1 MTELTVET
9 ATEVIRD
16 HAVPGRHEDL
26 VGVEV
31 ELHVFRN
38 DSPQSRVPPADVEAA
53 TAAVRSDL
61 DGSLSFE
68 PGGQVEISSNPST
81 TAHEAIVR
89 TARDLALVRAACSD
103 AGLVLVGGGMDPTRL
118 PERVN
123 TAPRYEAMDRYFGTR
138 DTGSPPWAPDMM
150 CNTAA
155 VQVNVGLGNR
165 TAESR
170 WRIAHAVGPVL
181 VASFAS
187 SPFRHGVPT
196 GWKSTRQVIWWN
208 LDTCRTRPVRDGTVP
223 DTDVAACWARYALDA
238 QVMFIQ
244 SEGGVCTPITRDLS
258 MRDWLEGAHNRVPQE
273 DDLVSHLST
282 LFPPVRPRG
291 WLELR
296 MIDMP
301 PDDWWAVP
309 VFLIDALLRVDSVA
323 DRIAE
328 ICAPVSGAWLA
339 AAHRGLEDRK
349 MARAAVACFEL
360 AADATSDPD
369 AAATIRDYGEAF
381 VFRGRTPADEMLGAE
396 VRSGVR

>member
-1 MTELTVET
+1 MAELTVET
-9 ATEVIRD
+9 ATEVIRGL
-16 HAVPGRHEDL
+16 AVPRGHEDL

-31 ELHVFRN
+31 EFHVFRS
-38 DSPQSRVPPADVEAA
+38 DTPQSRVPPADVAA
-53 TAAVRSDL
+53 AAAVIQSDL
-61 DGSLSFE
+61 DGSLTFE

-81 TAHEAIVR
+81 TVRETIVT
-89 TARDLALVRAACSD
+89 TARDLALVRSACAD
-103 AGLVLVGGGMDPTRL
+103 AGLELVGGGTDPTRL

-123 TAPRYEAMDRYFGTR
+123 TASRYEAMARYFRTR
-138 DTGSPPWAPDMM
+138 DTGSSPWAPDMM

-155 VQVNVGLGNR
+155 VQVNVGLGNG

-170 WRIAHAVGPVL
+170 WRIAHDVGPVL
-181 VASFAS
+181 VAAFAS
-187 SPFRHGVPT
+187 SPFRHGVPS
-196 GWKSTRQVIWWN
+196 GWKSTRQLIWWN
-208 LDTCRTRPVRDGTVP
+208 LDACRTRPARDRTGR
-223 DTDVAACWARYALDA
+223 DEDVGACWARYALDA
-238 QVMFIQ
+238 QVMFMR
-244 SEGGVCTPITRDLS
+244 SDAGDCTPVTHDLS
-258 MRDWLEGAHNRVPQE
+258 MREWLQGAHERAPDE

-301 PDDWWAVP
+301 PGDWWTAP
-309 VFLIDALLRVDSVA
+309 VFLIDALVRVDSIA

-339 AAHRGLEDRK
+339 AAHRGLEDPE
-349 MARAAVACFEL
+349 MARAAGACFEL
-360 AADATSDPD
+360 AADAACDPE